1 MLSKRLSAVASLIT
15 TESVIDV
22 GCDHGYL
29 DIYLTKKGL
38 KCRATDISVNALN
51 TAINNFKKYNLDIET
66 ICTDGLNNI
75 KINKTDTIV
84 IAGMGADA
92 IVKILNRKITND
104 LVILTHN
111 HLERLRRYKRIE
123 QYPEDME
130 LLEDVTVEYQQAIE
144 MTSIYR
150 DVIDGTRQLLSS
162 VIDNRLNNVMKRLTS
177 LTVLMAI
184 PTIISGLWGMNT
196 AEKYMPFATVPYGF
210 AIICIGIVVVCIFVI
225 WYMKKK
231 KML

>member
-111 HLERLRRYKRIE
+111 HLEKLRRYIVGIGYYIDRELFVIDIQDVNYFDYLIKKYKRILSNIPNN
-123 QYPEDME
+123 YINTINHYNNLIAE
-130 LLEDVTVEYQQAIE
+130 LEKRKE
-144 MTSIYR
+144 
-150 DVIDGTRQLLSS
+150 S
-162 VIDNRLNNVMKRLTS
+162 VK
-177 LTVLMAI
+177 
-184 PTIISGLWGMNT
+184 
-196 AEKYMPFATVPYGF
+196 
-210 AIICIGIVVVCIFVI
+210 
-225 WYMKKK
+225 
-231 KML
+231 

>member
-111 HLERLRRYKRIE
+111 HLEKLRRYIVGIGYYIDRELFVIDKNKPYIVIKFKYGKSNYSDYDYIIGPVIQDVNYFDYLIKKYKRILSNIPNN
-123 QYPEDME
+123 YINTINHYNNLIAE
-130 LLEDVTVEYQQAIE
+130 LEKRKE
-144 MTSIYR
+144 
-150 DVIDGTRQLLSS
+150 S
-162 VIDNRLNNVMKRLTS
+162 VK
-177 LTVLMAI
+177 
-184 PTIISGLWGMNT
+184 
-196 AEKYMPFATVPYGF
+196 
-210 AIICIGIVVVCIFVI
+210 
-225 WYMKKK
+225 
-231 KML
+231 